1 MNILLQPND
10 IKLSNIYFSDK
21 KTNIIIDGIFTKIV
35 FSNNCMSMN
44 GIYIDFPLKNIMTN
58 KIQSKNIIQ
67 LDIIN
72 NKEVIQKIIDIEK
85 QLLFY
90 YYEYYLHDCTMTMK
104 SQSLYTEMSTNNI
117 EKYKGKNMIF
127 NLRNQ
132 LQSGY
137 IKYYKDYNESHF
149 IQKKAESFYIK
160 ISGIWENQTEIGIT
174 FKLIEYQKK
183 V

>member
-1 MNILLQPND
+1 
-10 IKLSNIYFSDK
+10 
-21 KTNIIIDGIFTKIV
+21 
-35 FSNNCMSMN
+35 MN
-44 GIYIDFPLKNIMTN
+44 GIFIDFPIKNIMTN

-72 NKEVIQKIIDIEK
+72 NKDIIQKIMDIEK

-90 YYEYYLHDCTMTMK
+90 YHEYHLHNSSMK
-104 SQSLYTEMSTNNI
+104 SQTDLSRNNTNNMCSV
-117 EKYKGKNMIF
+117 ERCNMQRFKGKNMIF

-137 IKYYKDYNESHF
+137 IKYYKDYNESSF
-149 IQKKAESFYIK
+149 FPKKAESFYIK